1 MNTFLT
7 GLNNE
12 TISEKLL
19 AEEMNI
25 VKGNGTGR
33 VDGLE
38 NFVAVM
44 FDADRKFHPQKGEIE
59 RE

>member
-12 TISEKLL
+12 TLPERRLVSGERSKK
-19 AEEMNI
+19 AS
-25 VKGNGTGR
+25 GTGR

-38 NFVAVM
+38 NFVAIM
-44 FDADRKFHPQKGEIE
+44 FDADREYPSPL
-59 RE
+59 